1 MVENYIFVAI
11 LLFVIGIFGVI
22 LRKNIFT
29 IFMSIELMLNAVA
42 LLFDIFARVNL
53 NLDGQVIVM
62 LVIAIAAAEA
72 SFGLALITL
81 LHKTKQSLNIDS
93 FKELKDSNAS

>member
-42 LLFDIFARVNL
+42 LLFAIFARVNL

-81 LHKTKQSLNIDS
+81 LYKSKQSLNIDS
-93 FKELKDSNAS
+93 FRELKDSDAS

>member
-11 LLFVIGIFGVI
+11 LLFVIGIFCVI
-22 LRKNIFT
+22 LRINIFT

-42 LLFDIFARVNL
+42 LLFAIFARVNL
-53 NLDGQVIVM
+53 NLDG

>member
-1 MVENYIFVAI
+1 
-11 LLFVIGIFGVI
+11 
-22 LRKNIFT
+22 
-29 IFMSIELMLNAVA
+29 
-42 LLFDIFARVNL
+42 
-53 NLDGQVIVM
+53 M

>member
-42 LLFDIFARVNL
+42 LLF
-53 NLDGQVIVM
+53 
-62 LVIAIAAAEA
+62 AI
-72 SFGLALITL
+72 
-81 LHKTKQSLNIDS
+81 
-93 FKELKDSNAS
+93 

>member
-1 MVENYIFVAI
+1 
-11 LLFVIGIFGVI
+11 
-22 LRKNIFT
+22 
-29 IFMSIELMLNAVA
+29 MLGWKLWIVCA
-42 LLFDIFARVNL
+42 LLFAIFARVNL

-81 LHKTKQSLNIDS
+81 LHKSKQSLNIDS
-93 FKELKDSNAS
+93 FKELKDSDAS